1 MIVRSCLQTRPLLE
15 SKVLLL
21 AIKHRSCEWVE
32 DLVKI
37 EEKVPTKK
45 FQLEKFCTW
54 SMTSG
59 WMQSTVSSSLL
70 TTRSIPDSKSALFGE
85 KLIPV

>member
-45 FQLEKFCTW
+45 FCTW

>member
-45 FQLEKFCTW
+45 FQF
-54 SMTSG
+54 
-59 WMQSTVSSSLL
+59 
-70 TTRSIPDSKSALFGE
+70 
-85 KLIPV
+85 

>member
-1 MIVRSCLQTRPLLE
+1 MIVRSCLQTWSLLE

-45 FQLEKFCTW
+45 FQF
-54 SMTSG
+54 
-59 WMQSTVSSSLL
+59 
-70 TTRSIPDSKSALFGE
+70 
-85 KLIPV
+85 